1 MPKSY
6 IDRPYAWRTVLP
18 AAKSKP
24 EKAIVGECL
33 MLSIKELFDR
43 GLIEEG
49 AFHVGLWRWAESSIF
64 QFEGAVRYEADLR
77 HPESSSLRLQYEVD
91 RLEVDH
97 CVLLSSEDQG
107 IIGRRW
113 WFRCPI
119 NDIRVT
125 KLYLPAG
132 ARRFASR
139 QAHELIYAASRRRRS
154 DNEGGQLVA
163 LEVRK
168 ITAS

>member
-1 MPKSY
+1 
-6 IDRPYAWRTVLP
+6 
-18 AAKSKP
+18 
-24 EKAIVGECL
+24 

-49 AFHVGLWRWAESSIF
+49 AFHVGLWRWADSSIF

-77 HPESSSLRLQYEVD
+77 DPESSSLRLKYEVD
-91 RLEVDH
+91 RVKVDYR
-97 CVLLSSEDQG
+97 VLLSSEDQG

-132 ARRFASR
+132 ARRFGSR
-139 QAHELIYAASRRRRS
+139 QAHELIYVASRRCRS
-154 DNEGGQLVA
+154 NNEGGSLVA

>member
-1 MPKSY
+1 
-6 IDRPYAWRTVLP
+6 
-18 AAKSKP
+18 
-24 EKAIVGECL
+24 

-43 GLIEEG
+43 GLIEES
-49 AFHVGLWRWAESSIF
+49 AFHVGLWRWADSSIF

-77 HPESSSLRLQYEVD
+77 HPQNSALRLKYEVD
-91 RLEVDH
+91 SVEIDY

-119 NDIRVT
+119 KDIRVT
-125 KLYLPAG
+125 KLYLPTG

-139 QAHELIYAASRRRRS
+139 QAYELIYVASRRHRAN
-154 DNEGGQLVA
+154 NEGGRLVA